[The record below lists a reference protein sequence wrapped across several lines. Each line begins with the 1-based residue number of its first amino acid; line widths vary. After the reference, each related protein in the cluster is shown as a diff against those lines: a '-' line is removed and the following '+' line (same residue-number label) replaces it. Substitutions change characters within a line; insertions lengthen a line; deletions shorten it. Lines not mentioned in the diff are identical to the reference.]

1 MRPQRLGGYELLV
14 GELTKRLAQATR
26 CDTLSVRVL
35 EPVNEEIAQQL
46 AALDAHQDAK
56 RLTGAAVGAEH
67 LPWCSRAKMM
77 IARSIRV
84 LRKEQNWSLTA
95 DAELFGL
102 SRAEGAHY
110 LRVLTLPSPVLD
122 LIDQGALSFG
132 QARALARL
140 AKWPERSR
148 VLAHKVA
155 ALPGT
160 PARARRRSHSV
171 RVVERLVADTLR
183 QANEDEMARQAGAGE
198 RLGRPGV
205 TAAPTRHASRDLTRA
220 ERILTERS
228 GFPVQIDFDPRSL
241 HGRLVVR
248 FASLD
253 EFQTLAERLVPG
265 INFEDG

>member
-77 IARSIRV
+77 SARSIRM

-148 VLAHKVA
+148 
-155 ALPGT
+155 
-160 PARARRRSHSV
+160 
-171 RVVERLVADTLR
+171 
-183 QANEDEMARQAGAGE
+183 AG
-198 RLGRPGV
+198 
-205 TAAPTRHASRDLTRA
+205 S
-220 ERILTERS
+220 
-228 GFPVQIDFDPRSL
+228 
-241 HGRLVVR
+241 
-248 FASLD
+248 
-253 EFQTLAERLVPG
+253 
-265 INFEDG
+265 